1 MQRKQHPE
9 VYDAAQ
15 GAKDRRGGA
24 ACRGSGRPALFEES
38 PRKNEGKEER
48 RDFQRD

>member
-1 MQRKQHPE
+1 MQRKKHPE
-9 VYDAAQ
+9 VYAAAQ

-24 ACRGSGRPALFEES
+24 GHPALFEES